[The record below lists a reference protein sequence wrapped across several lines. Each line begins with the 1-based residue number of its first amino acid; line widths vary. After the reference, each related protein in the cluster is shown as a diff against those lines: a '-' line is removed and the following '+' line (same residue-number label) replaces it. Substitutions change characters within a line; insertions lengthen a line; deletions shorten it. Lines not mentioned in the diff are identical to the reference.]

1 MAARIA
7 EGKPWEP
14 LNSDGSL
21 NLGSYEV
28 LAAAGTT
35 ELAHELMLAR
45 AVEAG
50 HDVFSLD
57 TMRRLART
65 LLGVADA
72 VQATVRSDGRSDR
85 MDASHTRARGAVRT
99 ALEAYPVPWD
109 ASADE
114 KSAWV
119 ADLTSRAVAILGCSI
134 ELSQEPAP
142 AVLLRRTPATVSYPS
157 VKMGQAS

>member
-14 LNSDGSL
+14 FNSDGSL

-28 LAAAGTT
+28 LAAAGMT

-45 AVEAG
+45 AVEVG
-50 HDVFSLD
+50 HQVFSLD

-72 VQATVRSDGRSDR
+72 VQAAVRSDGRSDR
-85 MDASHTRARGAVRT
+85 MDASHTRARGVVRT

-109 ASADE
+109 GTAGE
-114 KSAWV
+114 KAAWV
-119 ADLTSRAVAILGCSI
+119 AQLTAWSTEILRCSI
-134 ELSQEPAP
+134 ELATEPTEPTEPAAP
-142 AVLLRRTPATVSYPS
+142 ERQVA
-157 VKMGQAS
+157 